1 MCDPN
6 KIKKMHSFF
15 VSNDLDLFLLQ
26 EIRKVSSEV
35 AQKYINL
42 RFKMNTNERRN
53 GVAIFINTKRY
64 NIRSNYEDDQF
75 QLLELSDFSAGTIL
89 FVVNVYLKPTND
101 MREKNELVIK
111 RIDDTM
117 KFALIQGRN
126 VLFGVIL
133 ISTPI
138 ESNEFQIYGYSCSKT
153 GPTRI

>member
-26 EIRKVSSEV
+26 EIKKVSTEV

-111 RIDDTM
+111 RI
-117 KFALIQGRN
+117 L
-126 VLFGVIL
+126 
-133 ISTPI
+133 
-138 ESNEFQIYGYSCSKT
+138 
-153 GPTRI
+153 